1 MFDRARDEIVCH
13 FRRAPPGGGR
23 GVWEEDEADCGTDKI
38 AYVRYELET
47 HRSSNSAWSAIVV
60 AYMPL
65 IFVIYPVSDTLASKP
80 LSLATSLHSIHKR
93 LQLCFIEDSK
103 VARRSTILRRRRSYL
118 RKLNIVFIKLL
129 FHHLLKYT

>member
-1 MFDRARDEIVCH
+1 MHVMRSSVTSGARL
-13 FRRAPPGGGR
+13 RGG
-23 GVWEEDEADCGTDKI
+23 GVWEEDEADFGTDII

-47 HRSSNSAWSAIVV
+47 YGSSNSAWSAIVV

-65 IFVIYPVSDTLASKP
+65 IFVICPVSDTLASKP